1 MTQKGKQEKRKKIW
15 VERFEYEVIG
25 PLNSDA
31 HIKPDERLPSPFANR
46 PTPSQIEGNKG
57 KKGARHAR

>member
-1 MTQKGKQEKRKKIW
+1 MTQKEKQEKRKKIW

-25 PLNSDA
+25 PLNPNA
-31 HIKPDERLPSPFANR
+31 PIKADGILPSPFANK
-46 PTPSQIEGNKG
+46 PTPSQIQTNQG